1 MKKIQDS
8 SNFDMI
14 RQYVAG
20 DEKIVLTE
28 LQQKLLKRWN
38 FYISLKLAGELTTS
52 AIVKMVMEEFDVERA
67 TVFND
72 MGSAEA
78 LFGYSSTMNKR
89 FRIGARIDFL
99 EEKIKVM
106 YDAKEYDI
114 AAKLESVLQK
124 YYDSYPEL
132 KHERAPRVINFNM
145 TKNDFNLNGLP
156 SVEDAITILKTALPT
171 G

>member
-1 MKKIQDS
+1 MKKIASS
-8 SNFDMI
+8 SNFDVI

-20 DEKIVLTE
+20 EENIVLTD
-28 LQQKLLKRWN
+28 LQKKLLSRWN
-38 FYISLKLAGELTTS
+38 YYINLKLPGQLSTS
-52 AIVKMVMEEFDVERA
+52 AIVKMMMDEFDVERA

-72 MGSAEA
+72 MGFAEA
-78 LFGYSSTMNKR
+78 LFGYSSTLNKR

-99 EEKIKVM
+99 EEKIKTM

-114 AAKLESVLQK
+114 AARLEGVLQK
-124 YYDSYPEL
+124 YYESYPEL
-132 KHERAPRVINFNM
+132 KQDRTPRVINFNM

-156 SVEDAITILKTALPT
+156 DLEQAIVTLKNASPT